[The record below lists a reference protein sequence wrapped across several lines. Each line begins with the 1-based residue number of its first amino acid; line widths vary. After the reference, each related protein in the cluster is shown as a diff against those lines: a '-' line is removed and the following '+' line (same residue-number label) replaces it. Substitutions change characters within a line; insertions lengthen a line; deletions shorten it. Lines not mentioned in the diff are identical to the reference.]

1 MLVPTKFTTLE
12 ESTIFKLRIILE
24 GKLDGESI
32 SDLFARTSG
41 GFQDASEF
49 LHAVDVL
56 YVLGVIDVDTST
68 GAVKYAA

>member
-24 GKLDGESI
+24 EKLDGESI
-32 SDLFARTSG
+32 LDLFTRTSG
-41 GFQDASEF
+41 KFQDASEF
-49 LHAVDVL
+49 LHAVDIL
-56 YVLGVIDVDTST
+56 YVLGVIDVDAST

>member
-24 GKLDGESI
+24 GKADGESI
-32 SDLFARTSG
+32 SDLFDRTSD

-49 LHAVDVL
+49 LHALDIL
-56 YVLGVIDVDTST
+56 YVLGAVDIDAST
-68 GAVKYAA
+68 GVINYAA